1 MNYYS
6 VNIRIKAKKNED
18 RHEIIAA
25 WLSDAGFE
33 SFTETNEDLQAFIPE
48 AQYNENAVIEKM
60 NWINKQIPLE
70 WDIQRIVDKNW
81 NEEWEKSYEPV
92 VIDGCCRIRAP
103 FHPSDPGMAFDLI
116 IEPKMSFGTA
126 HHETTRLMISLML
139 ESNLKNKVFLDMGC
153 GTGVLAALAAKMGAN
168 SGLAIDNDNWA
179 FENTKENL
187 ERNDISNVE
196 ALLGDE
202 QMISGRHFDIIFANI
217 NRNILL
223 QQIPTYLNALN
234 PEGKIFMS
242 GFFEEDVHVLLKSFD
257 NSGLKLLKKRTLNNW
272 TAVVVG

>member
-6 VNIRIKAKKNED
+6 INIRIKEGKNSD
-18 RHEIIAA
+18 LQEIVAA

-33 SFTETNEDLQAFIPE
+33 SFTETDNGLQAFIPE
-48 AQYNENAVIEKM
+48 NQYDDNAVAVKL
-60 NWINKQIPLE
+60 NHINGQIPLE
-70 WDIQRIVDKNW
+70 WQTQLIADKNW

-92 VIDGCCRIRAP
+92 VVDERCRIRAP
-103 FHPSDPGMAFDLI
+103 FHPFDPDITFDLI

-139 ESNLKNKVFLDMGC
+139 ESELKNKAFLDMGC
-153 GTGVLAALAAKMGAN
+153 GTGVLAVLAAKAGAK

-187 ERNDISNVE
+187 KRNDIHNVD

-202 QMISGRHFDIIFANI
+202 QLISGRYFDIIFANI

-223 QQIPTYLNALN
+223 QQIPTYLKALN
-234 PEGKIFMS
+234 HRGTIFLS
-242 GFFEEDVHVLLKSFD
+242 GFYEEDIPVLLKTFD
-257 NSGLKLLKKRTLNNW
+257 DSGLKLLKKRTLNNW
-272 TAVVVG
+272 SAITLG